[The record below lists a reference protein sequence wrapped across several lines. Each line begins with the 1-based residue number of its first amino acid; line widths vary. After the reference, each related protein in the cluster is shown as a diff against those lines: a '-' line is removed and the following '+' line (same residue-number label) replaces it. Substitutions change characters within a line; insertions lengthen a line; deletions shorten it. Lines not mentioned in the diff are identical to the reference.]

1 MIVRMLAV
9 GIGFFIFAT
18 DLPGRHLTAGA
29 ESPQQLM
36 SRTRA
41 YLGGDGQLASVRAME
56 FVEPG
61 RTTRVLFPDRYQF
74 ILSRSGRD
82 EVTTITFDGH
92 ALWRRPEPI
101 AEQGSPAEVET
112 RGRRYVAEQ
121 ALMYLLRIQQPFR
134 SVRVADAVS
143 CASTGDV
150 CLEVSGTRDAP
161 VFMSFDRTTAVP
173 VAMVRPLGESGS
185 AGRGVVRLQD
195 YRPVDG
201 VMVPH
206 RTVASMVDVPGVP
219 DREIGPT
226 VYSAIKMNPDTTR
239 WDFRK

>member
-1 MIVRMLAV
+1 MIARILAV
-9 GIGFFIFAT
+9 GIGFFILAT
-18 DLPGRHLTAGA
+18 DLAGRHLTAGA
-29 ESPQQLM
+29 ESPQELM
-36 SRTRA
+36 SRAQA
-41 YLGGDGQLASVRAME
+41 YLGGQGRLSVVRAME

-61 RTTRVLFPDRYQF
+61 RITRVLFPDRYQF
-74 ILSRSGRD
+74 VLSRSG
-82 EVTTITFDGH
+82 EPQVATITFDGH

-101 AEQGSPAEVET
+101 AEQASPAEVET

-121 ALMYLLRIQQPFR
+121 ALMYLLRIQEPFR
-134 SVRVADAVS
+134 SVRVAGAPS

-150 CLEVSGTRDAP
+150 CLEVSGPRDAR

-173 VAMVRPLGESGS
+173 VAMVRLLGASGS
-185 AGRGVVRLQD
+185 TGRGVVRLED
-195 YRPVDG
+195 YRSVDG
-201 VMVPH
+201 VMIPH